1 MNASTRTGP
10 SPVMI
15 PSPSG
20 VAPAG
25 MRSGAV
31 RSVMA
36 SLYPVA
42 LAVPSSQASGSL
54 AGRRL
59 VSWTRERTRSLLKT
73 DRRWV
78 PTALPD
84 TLSCAA
90 VHLNR

>member
-1 MNASTRTGP
+1 MKASTRTGP

-25 MRSGAV
+25 MRFGVV

-42 LAVPSSQASGSL
+42 PAGLAIQRPRLIKALWLPIPLSVIAAS
-54 AGRRL
+54 A
-59 VSWTRERTRSLLKT
+59 
-73 DRRWV
+73 
-78 PTALPD
+78 ALI
-84 TLSCAA
+84 
-90 VHLNR
+90 